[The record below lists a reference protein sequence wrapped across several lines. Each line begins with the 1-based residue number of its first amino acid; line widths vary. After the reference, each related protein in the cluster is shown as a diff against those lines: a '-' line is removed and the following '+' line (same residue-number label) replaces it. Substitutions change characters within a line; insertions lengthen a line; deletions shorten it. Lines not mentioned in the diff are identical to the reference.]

1 MSNKEKFVIV
11 NINTNKIRT
20 DYLGRP
26 RFYADERSA
35 NAALLYMNPRDRKN
49 HFVDMYFDES
59 RMDLKSL
66 LKTYKEQINE
76 NDIVNFSSYAGMYSD
91 GAHAYFT
98 GKDGK
103 MHKIAA
109 SGDRPRKYYIDGKEV
124 SWDEAKRQVGKQK
137 IKSKQGMNE
146 DTDLSEKVEIDHS
159 RYMRSHKSLGLDE
172 SLSESKF
179 KMGDTVVDTKGNGEF
194 VVTDVISGPASKKVM
209 YRLAKADGAQSPNV
223 WPESRLR
230 LKKRVA
236 EDLGLSERVEVDH
249 SRYMRSHGKKA
260 RDPGYAMN
268 WMFTSKEMGKPKSD
282 EMVTVSGKLSAAAKE
297 AAKKLGTNRVYVM
310 EEVEL
315 TEKTMIDIKAEV
327 ESLLGK
333 KLDGKM
339 LAKFRTL
346 RKVGY
351 ANPYDIVNQL
361 KEEVELSK
369 VDSDWKW
376 TYIKESLDKD
386 YAGMLGKFKKAV
398 DKAEEAKSRGDK
410 EKMSRYLE
418 DARNRLFGMKST
430 DSSKLKNTDHYD
442 RYNKMKGLKESLDE
456 VSIIRDDRKFSN
468 VEWFETDK
476 QANDFLEK
484 NPGYGVLHADKEGIY
499 VAKNTNKGKLVKK

>member
-361 KEEVELSK
+361 KE
-369 VDSDWKW
+369 
-376 TYIKESLDKD
+376 SLDEDAKAD
-386 YAGMLGKFKKAV
+386 YEKVRSLMPSSMPV
-398 DKAEEAKSRGDK
+398 DKWVPIKNGFEAIVSSRGSYNLRRK
-410 EKMSRYLE
+410 VKMAGETRYEKFSLTRS
-418 DARNRLFGMKST
+418 G
-430 DSSKLKNTDHYD
+430 
-442 RYNKMKGLKESLDE
+442 GLKSLGFSKMEESLDE